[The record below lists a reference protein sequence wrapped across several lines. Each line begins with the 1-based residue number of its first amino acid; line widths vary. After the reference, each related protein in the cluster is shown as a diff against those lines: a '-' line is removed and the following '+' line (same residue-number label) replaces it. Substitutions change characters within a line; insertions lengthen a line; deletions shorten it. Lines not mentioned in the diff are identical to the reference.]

1 MPLINCEISIKL
13 DWSKKYDTTSNTAAN
28 SAAKFAI
35 ADTKFCFP
43 VLILSTQDNA
53 KLQQ

>member
-13 DWSKKYDTTSNTAAN
+13 DWLKKYDTTFNTAAN
-28 SAAKFAI
+28 QAAKFAI
-35 ADTKFCFP
+35 TDKIFFFP
-43 VLILSTQDNA
+43 VLIQSTQDNA